1 MSKQKKLLNWV
12 SFCRIGGVPTGLF
25 NFIKW
30 VFYFVHL
37 IGIIRT
43 SLLSVLNSG
52 KQYFMVHTKIFYRS
66 VYNLAMIVM
75 IVFDG
80 IEIPV
85 CQEGR
90 TYLSVVR
97 PASWAWFPRDIIK
110 SAPDG
115 SWYLRGALY
124 YVPHGNPIPVSRG
137 SPLNGRRLIASH
149 SACGFG
155 ESIV

>member
-1 MSKQKKLLNWV
+1 
-12 SFCRIGGVPTGLF
+12 
-25 NFIKW
+25 
-30 VFYFVHL
+30 
-37 IGIIRT
+37 
-43 SLLSVLNSG
+43 
-52 KQYFMVHTKIFYRS
+52 MVHTKIFYRS

-110 SAPDG
+110 SARMVVDT
-115 SWYLRGALY
+115 SGALFIMS
-124 YVPHGNPIPVSRG
+124 HMGTLSRFRG
-137 SPLNGRRLIASH
+137 DRP
-149 SACGFG
+149 
-155 ESIV
+155 